1 VRGSGT
7 IADNLASK
15 VFLIGEKPSQ
25 NLSSILQ
32 FYSRISDLPLKN
44 QTPIDVLI
52 LPLLVALS
60 DEASKHIHIIHARNP
75 SLQLILIAP
84 QGSAVR
90 DLEDCINKFPI
101 AQIIESVDTM
111 ELEGA
116 ILIALEETQ
125 KLRQNQQLESLVR
138 EQSEKLRNM
147 HKELEE
153 RVEKRQSFLIEAR
166 AKTLQANARWE
177 AVLKATEIIQQAE
190 SLGEIE
196 SLLTKILSADMNLFS
211 TRIYFQPQD
220 DMFKEQQKGQKN
232 HSFYRASLSRGEDE
246 ASIGSIFFIRS
257 QDLTFRRD
265 ETDFLQKIAEVVSL
279 AIDRLDKLKQTVSFK
294 EHWEAT
300 FNAVAEPVIILNQK
314 FEVLQSNSS
323 FQKRIARSAAA
334 KETEVKKC
342 YESLFQRKTPCENC
356 HLGSKFRV
364 ENKGRETST
373 FEVYSQ
379 PLPSTPDEQK
389 LFVNQYHDIT
399 EQLKMERKIVESAR
413 LAEIGTIGSS
423 IAHELN
429 NPLGGMLSF
438 AQLIQLDL
446 AKDHPLHA
454 DVVELENGIRRCK
467 DIVQNLLGFT
477 RNPGAED
484 FRQLDLREV
493 VDRALKII
501 ELQSRSMGVEIK
513 IKQPTTPVLIEGYF
527 NHLSQAVQNVLYSS
541 LQSISEMNQPTRSHA
556 LIEIQLI
563 ESTDLV
569 FMKILDNGPGAENPV
584 GLGVSLSEQILH
596 EHGGKLEFS
605 QDSKPFR
612 MAKISLPRL
621 ISTHQKSDF

>member
-1 VRGSGT
+1 VKSGST
-7 IADNLASK
+7 IPSNSLASK

-32 FYSRISDLPLKN
+32 FYSRISELPLKN
-44 QTPIDVLI
+44 QTQIDVLI

-60 DEASKHIHIIHARNP
+60 DEARKHIHILQALNP

-84 QGSAVR
+84 PGSSIK

-101 AQIIESVDTM
+101 AQIVESIDTM

-116 ILIALEETQ
+116 ILIALEEAQ
-125 KLRQNQQLESLVR
+125 KLRQNLQLESLVR
-138 EQSEKLRNM
+138 EQTEKLRNI
-147 HKELEE
+147 HKELED

-166 AKTLQANARWE
+166 AKTLLANSRWE
-177 AVLKATEIIQQAE
+177 SVLKATEIIQQAE
-190 SLGEIE
+190 SIGEIE
-196 SLLTKILSADMNLFS
+196 SLLTKILSEDLNLFS
-211 TRIYFQPQD
+211 TRIYFHPQD

-232 HSFYRASLSRGEDE
+232 HSFYRATLSRGEE
-246 ASIGSIFFIRS
+246 EESMGSIFFIRS
-257 QDLTFRRD
+257 QGLTFRRD
-265 ETDFLQKIAEVVSL
+265 ETDFLQKIAEVVAL

-300 FNAVAEPVIILNQK
+300 FNAVAEPVIILNKK

-323 FQKRIARSAAA
+323 FQKQVTGALVPAR
-334 KETEVKKC
+334 KC
-342 YESLFQRKTPCENC
+342 YEALFQRQSPCENC
-356 HLGSKFRV
+356 HLGSKFRI
-364 ENKGRETST
+364 ENKLENAREVST

-379 PLPSTPDEQK
+379 PVASAPDEQK

-399 EQLKMERKIVESAR
+399 EQLKMEKKIVESAR

-438 AQLIQLDL
+438 AQLVRMDL
-446 AKDHPLHA
+446 AADHPLHQ
-454 DVVELENGIRRCK
+454 DVVELENGVRRCK

-484 FRQLDLREV
+484 FRKLDLRDV
-493 VDRALKII
+493 IQRALKII

-513 IKQPTTPVLIEGYF
+513 VKQPLSPVMIEGYF
-527 NHLSQAVQNVLYSS
+527 NHLSQAVQNVLSSS
-541 LQSISEMNQPTRSHA
+541 LQSISELNQRAPS
-556 LIEIQLI
+556 LIEIQLQENANSI
-563 ESTDLV
+563 
-569 FMKILDNGPGAENPV
+569 FINILDNGPGAENPV
-584 GLGVSLSEQILH
+584 SLGLSLAEQILH
-596 EHGGKLEFS
+596 EHGGSLEFS
-605 QDSKPFR
+605 QDSRPFK
-612 MAKISLPRL
+612 MAKISLPRPM
-621 ISTHQKSDF
+621 SPDRKSEF